1 MALGK
6 QIRRY
11 RAALGLTLEQLE
23 ARTGVGV
30 GTIAALEGRDSER
43 SKYAARLAAGLGLSL
58 EQLLDESAQY
68 PPDIVL
74 ADAGGGDT
82 PRRDHGAG
90 DDLRIPRFDTGGAMG
105 AGVELRDQPGVIQS
119 LRVSQE
125 WLHKNLRHYTAAVN
139 LCVVTGFGDS
149 MRPMYNPGDP
159 LLVDL
164 GVVKAEVDG
173 VFFFRVGN
181 EGFIKRL
188 QRIPSAQGLLIRA
201 KSENTKYD
209 AWDITEDM
217 DLQIFGRVL
226 KVWRSEDL

>member
-1 MALGK
+1 
-6 QIRRY
+6 
-11 RAALGLTLEQLE
+11 
-23 ARTGVGV
+23 
-30 GTIAALEGRDSER
+30 
-43 SKYAARLAAGLGLSL
+43 
-58 EQLLDESAQY
+58 
-68 PPDIVL
+68 
-74 ADAGGGDT
+74 
-82 PRRDHGAG
+82 
-90 DDLRIPRFDTGGAMG
+90 MG
-105 AGVELRDQPGVIQS
+105 
-119 LRVSQE
+119 
-125 WLHKNLRHYTAAVN
+125 N

-164 GVVKAEVDG
+164 GVAKADIDG
-173 VFFFRVGN
+173 IYFFRVGN

-226 KVWRSEDL
+226 KVWRSDDF